1 MPFYIAMK
9 YRNFACAAL
18 LNPMIAEPLVW
29 PSPWKFMNDL
39 DPEARVLLE
48 AALAQATH
56 AWEKRILSQGG
67 IYKTFSND
75 IPKHVKEVWF
85 KISLSYTQANTYN
98 IGMSA
103 H

>member
-1 MPFYIAMK
+1 MFVLELKLSINFFYRRTPFYIAMK

-39 DPEARVLLE
+39 EPEARVLLE

-56 AWEKRILSQGG
+56 AWEKQILFQGG
-67 IYKTFSND
+67 IHKTFSND
-75 IPKHVKEVWF
+75 IPKHVKEVCF
-85 KISLSYTQANTYN
+85 E
-98 IGMSA
+98 
-103 H
+103 